1 MIRNVVVHLLN
12 DQPIIADLFEAPSP
26 GDAALIC
33 TNLRTTD
40 GKRPTYVDRASSTFV
55 FPYGQVRFVEIHAGT
70 GGALEAD
77 LASEATT
84 GSMPETPTRAEDEDL
99 EIDEDFLRRIR
110 DA

>member
-1 MIRNVVVHLLN
+1 MIRDVVVHLLN
-12 DQPIIADLFEAPSP
+12 DQPIIADLFEVPTAS
-26 GDAALIC
+26 DAALIC

-55 FPYGQVRFVEIHAGT
+55 FPYGQVRFVEIHPGSGGT
-70 GGALEAD
+70 QEGD
-77 LASEATT
+77 PSSEATVDP
-84 GSMPETPTRAEDEDL
+84 MPEAPGRAEDEDL